1 MLCVKII
8 LLFVALFILFV
19 LICIMAVVAVCRSA
33 GLAYVEK

>member
-8 LLFVALFILFV
+8 LLFVALFLLFV
-19 LICIMAVVAVCRSA
+19 LICIMAVVAASRPA

>member
-19 LICIMAVVAVCRSA
+19 LFCIMAVVAVCRPA

>member
-8 LLFVALFILFV
+8 LRVVALFMLFV
-19 LICIMAVVAVCRSA
+19 LICIMAVVAVCRPV